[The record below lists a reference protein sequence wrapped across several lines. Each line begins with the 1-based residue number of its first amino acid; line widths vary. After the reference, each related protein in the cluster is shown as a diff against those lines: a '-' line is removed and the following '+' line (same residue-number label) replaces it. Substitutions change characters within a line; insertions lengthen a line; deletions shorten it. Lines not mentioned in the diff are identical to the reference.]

1 MREMKDSGIE
11 WIGEIPKHWELVP
24 FKYLLKERTER
35 NFPVKSEERLAL
47 SIESGVTTYAEKT
60 TNLDRFKDDVSQ
72 YKLAYVN
79 DFVMNSMNMIVGAV
93 DVSKYFGCVSPAY
106 YIFYDN
112 DNGIYCKLCN
122 YLFHSPSLMKK
133 LFSLGK
139 GIMFIDRGEGRVNT
153 CRLKVSKYDLG
164 KILIPTP
171 NKNELAKIIDY
182 LDDKY
187 EKIDRMIA
195 KEQDEIKKL
204 KEYKQSIITETVTK
218 GIRKNTSVKK
228 INAEWIHEIPSS
240 WKISKLKYIF
250 KFGKG
255 LPITKEDLKE
265 EGVPVISYGQVHS
278 KENTGISISNDLIRY
293 VDTEFK
299 DNYPNCIVK
308 KGEFIFADTSEDLDG
323 CCNAIYNNQNDLLLA
338 GYHSIIFKSEFT
350 DNRYFAY
357 LFQTD
362 CWRSQIRCRTTGIK
376 LFSITQKILKEVSIC
391 IPPKEEQREIA
402 NYLDTK
408 CKKIE
413 LMIKEKNKKIDKLK
427 MYQKSLIYECVTGKK
442 EVF

>member
-11 WIGEIPKHWELVP
+11 WIGEIPKDWKRTSLLNLLRCKISDGPHETPSLIDEGIPFISVDSLGENQNIDFSKVKRFISEEDYIEYNKKANLEKGDILFSKAATIGKTAIVRDEKFMVWSPLAIIKADEKICNNKYIYYLLNCEQLIKYVSLLGGYNTQINVGMRTLEKAFVP
-24 FKYLLKERTER
+24 FPNIEEQNKIA
-35 NFPVKSEERLAL
+35 NF
-47 SIESGVTTYAEKT
+47 
-60 TNLDRFKDDVSQ
+60 
-72 YKLAYVN
+72 
-79 DFVMNSMNMIVGAV
+79 
-93 DVSKYFGCVSPAY
+93 
-106 YIFYDN
+106 
-112 DNGIYCKLCN
+112 
-122 YLFHSPSLMKK
+122 
-133 LFSLGK
+133 
-139 GIMFIDRGEGRVNT
+139 
-153 CRLKVSKYDLG
+153 
-164 KILIPTP
+164 
-171 NKNELAKIIDY
+171 

-187 EKIDRMIA
+187 VKIDRMLA
-195 KEQDEIKKL
+195 KEQDEIEKL

-218 GIRKNTSVKK
+218 GIRKNISVKK
-228 INAEWIHEIPSS
+228 INTEWIHEIPSS

-323 CCNAIYNNQNDLLLA
+323 CGNAVYNNQNDLLLA
-338 GYHSIIFKSEFT
+338 GYHSIIFKSKFS